1 MTPILIEFI
10 HNFSVNEFK
19 KFDRFIESPY
29 FNTDKSLIKLYK
41 FLKKHVESVHELS
54 PEFRIRIYKQL
65 FPDDRISANQLSIKQ
80 KGVLDAT
87 MGKLT
92 ALVKKF
98 FAVEGLE
105 QNKIYYNML
114 LCDKL
119 SEKQHFRALERN
131 LNKEQKELKTAQQR
145 GIDYHFHEYQ
155 LEMARLNLLYRQG
168 TILKADNL
176 PELIHSFDTHYLIKK
191 LDFQA
196 TALSFMGVSAR
207 KKYDFEVFDATRPL
221 LELKQYATHPLIQV
235 YVAAIRMMQTRE
247 EAAYDDL
254 LGLLNE
260 FEAQIQ
266 SNNLVDFYKIASIFC
281 ARRIREGKPEYHR
294 HTFDLYK
301 IMEQKNLL
309 REGDFIPITK
319 LKNII
324 SISCHVGEF
333 EWATEVLEMYKPFIR
348 KPVRESVYQFN
359 LGAIAF
365 YRKNYRQAISH
376 FIRVDKVDTNYDV
389 NCRMQILK
397 SYYELDEDYDERT
410 MQQFRSTKRFIK
422 ENKSL
427 KITGKQGWEN
437 FVSAAANLYKVRH
450 QYGKITVERV
460 QQQIDNFKS
469 INDKRWL
476 LEKMNELN

>member
-1 MTPILIEFI
+1 MVQIRDNL
-10 HNFSVNEFK
+10 VN
-19 KFDRFIESPY
+19 
-29 FNTDKSLIKLYK
+29 
-41 FLKKHVESVHELS
+41 
-54 PEFRIRIYKQL
+54 
-65 FPDDRISANQLSIKQ
+65 AKQ
-80 KGVLDAT
+80 KGVLDAI

-98 FAVEGLE
+98 FAVEVLE
-105 QNKIYYNML
+105 ENKIYYNML

-119 SEKQHFRALERN
+119 AEKQHFRALERS
-131 LNKEQKELKTAQQR
+131 LNKEQKQLKTLQQQ
-145 GIDYHFHEYQ
+145 GIDYHFYEYQ

-176 PELIHSFDTHYLIKK
+176 PELIHSFDTHYLIQK

-196 TALSFMGVSAR
+196 TALSFMGVSAQ

-221 LELKQYATHPLIQV
+221 LELGQYATHPLIQT
-235 YVAAIRMMQTRE
+235 YVTAIRMMQTRE
-247 EAAYDDL
+247 QVAYDDL

-260 FEAQIQ
+260 FEAQIP
-266 SNNLVDFYKIASIFC
+266 SDNLRDFYKIAGIFC

-309 REGDFIPITK
+309 REGDFIPIAK

-333 EWATEVLEMYKPFIR
+333 DWAAEVLEMNKPFIR

-359 LGAIAF
+359 MGAIAF
-365 YRKNYRQAISH
+365 YKKNYHQAISH

-389 NCRMQILK
+389 NCRVQILK
-397 SYYELDEDYDERT
+397 AYYELDEDYDERT
-410 MQQFRSTKRFIK
+410 MQQFRSTKRFIR

-427 KITGKQGWEN
+427 KINGKQGWEN
-437 FVSAAANLYKVRH
+437 FVSAATNLYKVRH
-450 QYGKITVERV
+450 RYGKITVERV
-460 QQQIDNFKS
+460 QHQIDKFKS

-476 LEKMNELN
+476 LEKMEELK